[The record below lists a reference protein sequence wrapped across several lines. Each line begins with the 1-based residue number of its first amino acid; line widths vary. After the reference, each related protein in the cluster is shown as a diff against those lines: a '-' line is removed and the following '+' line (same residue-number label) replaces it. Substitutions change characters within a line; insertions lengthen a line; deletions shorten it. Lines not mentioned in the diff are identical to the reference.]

1 VYDKKDVL
9 INCQMNE
16 HLQKAISDWP
26 YVQVDD
32 VRTYLSVNVNNG
44 AKEPPRATLTVDV
57 QHAKNLQEP
66 NPAARA
72 HTRVK
77 KTRGNFLSQRV

>member
-1 VYDKKDVL
+1 
-9 INCQMNE
+9 MNE
-16 HLQKAISDWP
+16 HLQKAISDWL

-44 AKEPPRATLTVDV
+44 AEKPPRATLTVDV

-72 HTRVK
+72 HTCEK
-77 KTRGNFLSQRV
+77 DTR